1 MRWHLDD
8 DGFLTDDQ
16 GQRVEESQTMEFK
29 ESPNTRARQ
38 EAIQTCVAFANRD
51 GGKMFFG
58 VVNDSL
64 VKGTDMSAKSVENLA
79 DEIRDHTY
87 PSLLPPIEE
96 VIVGGKRSVMI
107 DVAAYVPPVVGVY
120 LYSDQPLSQDASVE
134 AGELQALVR
143 VGRTNQKEDFM
154 RLRQPMASDPRLRI
168 ALPSYTEIM
177 SPHTFQCVVWAEEGS
192 ATAHHITF
200 RLDPDV
206 GTSSRGYPDLPLP
219 FRPLNDRE
227 FYNRH
232 TIKFAYQQQDLAQLK
247 EIQVFASFLDDW
259 GLEWESTRRLCI
271 SSNQLEDGGGFSRR
285 IVRFPP
291 KRS

>member
-1 MRWHLDD
+1 MRAEDVLYEIANE
-8 DGFLTDDQ
+8 G
-16 GQRVEESQTMEFK
+16 ESQTIEFK
-29 ESPNTRARQ
+29 ASLGRQ
-38 EAIQTCVAFANRD
+38 KEAIQTMVAFANRE
-51 GGKMFFG
+51 GGWLFFG
-58 VVNDSL
+58 VTDDGNR
-64 VKGTDMSAKSVENLA
+64 KGVQIGRDTLEKLA
-79 DEIRDHTY
+79 AAIRDHTY
-87 PSLLPPIEE
+87 PSVPVVIEAIPSRDGRNH
-96 VIVGGKRSVMI
+96 IVGVEVLA
-107 DVAAYVPPVVGVY
+107 DVPPTIGVY
-120 LYSDQPLSQDASVE
+120 LYSERAIGPDQPVDANQLH
-134 AGELQALVR
+134 AFRR

-168 ALPSYTEIM
+168 GLPSYAETM
-177 SPHTFQCVVWAEEGS
+177 SPNTFQCVVWAEEGS

-232 TIKFAYQQQDLAQLK
+232 TIKFAYQQEDLAQLK
-247 EIQVFASFLDDW
+247 DIQVIASFLDDW

-291 KRS
+291 KRSS

>member
-1 MRWHLDD
+1 MRWQSI
-8 DGFLTDDQ
+8 DGFIADDQ
-16 GQRVEESQTMEFK
+16 GQHVDESQAMEFK

-38 EAIQTCVAFANRD
+38 EAIETCVAFANRD
-51 GGKMFFG
+51 GGKIFFG
-58 VVNDSL
+58 VANDGRL
-64 VKGTDMSAKSVENLA
+64 KGTDMSAKSIENLA

-87 PSLLPPIEE
+87 PSLFPPIEE
-96 VIVGGKRSVMI
+96 VVLSGERLVMV
-107 DVAAYVPPVVGVY
+107 DVPAYRPPVVGVY
-120 LYSDQPLSQDASVE
+120 LYSDQPLPQDMGVDADQ
-134 AGELQALVR
+134 LQALVR

-168 ALPSYTEIM
+168 ALPSYAETM
-177 SPHTFQCVVWAEEGS
+177 SPNTFQCVVWAEEGS

-206 GTSSRGYPDLPLP
+206 GTSSQGYPDLPLP

-232 TIKFAYQQQDLAQLK
+232 TIKFAYQQQDLAQVK
-247 EIQVFASFLDDW
+247 DIQVIASFLDDW

-271 SSNQLEDGGGFSRR
+271 SSNQLEDGGEFSRR